1 MTLPNRH
8 SLLWKL
14 ALVLAL
20 LALLVASL
28 HADLGDRLHESK
40 QYLTQA
46 EKQQLRQWASEAGT
60 AWRSRG
66 RSGVDDFLAQL
77 RAKENIWAVIVDD
90 EHESLSS
97 QHLND
102 AELLRLNFSRHL
114 DGSLG
119 RPDRTPA
126 IEMALAKDVSFVV
139 ELPQRLDP
147 RRNRHWW
154 DLLLQRVIPALLA
167 VLLGVVLYRELIG
180 PLMLLQ
186 RQALALSRGDLS
198 ARVGAIG
205 LRRDEFGGLA
215 RAFDQ
220 MAERLERMVVYQRQL
235 LRDMSHE
242 LRTPLSRLRVAAES
256 EGADEPLRLRL
267 EQEVGAMQ
275 ALISDTLDLVW
286 LDTERRD
293 LPVEAVSLSR
303 LWDVLR
309 ENASYES
316 GWPLERMPCELPDDC
331 QVWGYLNGLAQALE
345 NILRNAIRHS
355 PPDGLVRLA
364 GERDGEHWLLWVED
378 QGPGVDEAD
387 LQRIFQPFTRLN
399 AARPGGDGFGLGLAI
414 AHSMLEQQGGQ
425 LWAENLYPG
434 LRIKFRLKVYSL

>member
-1 MTLPNRH
+1 MPNRH

-14 ALVLAL
+14 ALMLAL

-28 HADLGDRLHESK
+28 HADLGDRLEENR
-40 QYLTQA
+40 QYLTSA
-46 EKQQLRQWASEAGT
+46 EKQQLREWAQAAEL

-77 RAKENIWAVIVDD
+77 RAKENIWAAVVDA

-97 QHLND
+97 QRLND
-102 AELLRLNFSRHL
+102 AELLRLNFSRRL

-119 RPDRTPA
+119 RPDRTPV
-126 IEMALAKDVSFVV
+126 IEMPLADAVSFVV

-147 RRNRHWW
+147 RRHRHWW
-154 DLLLQRVIPALLA
+154 DLLLQRVLPALLA
-167 VLLGVVLYRELIG
+167 VLLGIVLYRELIG
-180 PLMLLQ
+180 PLMILQ
-186 RQALALSRGDLS
+186 RQAQALSRGDLS

-205 LRRDEFGGLA
+205 QRRDEFGGLA
-215 RAFDQ
+215 RSFDQ

-242 LRTPLSRLRVAAES
+242 LRTPLSRLRVAAEC
-256 EGADEPLRLRL
+256 EDAEEPLRQRL
-267 EQEVGAMQ
+267 EQEVGGMEQ
-275 ALISDTLDLVW
+275 LISDTLDLVW
-286 LDTERRD
+286 LDTERRT
-293 LPVEAVSLSR
+293 LPLEAVNVSR

-316 GWPLERMPCELPDDC
+316 GWPIERMPCELPDDC
-331 QVWGYLNGLAQALE
+331 QVLGYLNGLAQALE

-355 PPDGLVRLA
+355 PANARVRLA
-364 GERDGEHWLLWVED
+364 GQREGDDWVLWVED
-378 QGPGVDEAD
+378 QGPGVAEED

-399 AARPGGDGFGLGLAI
+399 AARPGGDGYGLGLAI
-414 AHSMLEQQGGQ
+414 AHSMLEQQGGK
-425 LWAENLYPG
+425 LWAENAYPG
-434 LRIKFRLKVYSL
+434 LRIKFRLKVYIL